1 MRLHHL
7 VLGSCIALAFAAAAL
22 AAPPAPAIAPP
33 HDPNDYPNG
42 YHVDEGWA
50 KLPNGRKFGGISA
63 VDMDRD
69 GKSVWVFDRCQSAD
83 GGCATS
89 NLPPV
94 LEFGPDGSLLRS
106 WGSSQ
111 FKYPHGIFV
120 DAQDNIWTADGIAK
134 DGAAGQVV
142 RKWTRDGKLLMTLG
156 SFGVTGSTPDLFN
169 GVSDVLVAPNGD
181 IFVADGHGTVAPD
194 LPPDTITRII
204 KFSAD
209 GKFIK
214 AWGSLGSGKSQFR
227 NPHALAFDSKGR
239 LLVADRVNG
248 RIQVFDQDGKWL
260 TEYRQF
266 NHPSGLFMARGDVL
280 YTSDYNSDGQKG
292 IYIGSAA
299 TGKLKS
305 FVPDPEAGEGV
316 ALGPDGVIYEA
327 TPNGITR
334 FMPKVP

>member
-1 MRLHHL
+1 MRRFTLALMLFALPAAAQMVMPDPLKLSSSFQAPQRQWARLADGKPWGTTAGIEIGPHGEIWAIDRCGA
-7 VLGSCIALAFAAAAL
+7 GSCDGSDMAAVHQIDPKTGRPIKSIGQGLFAMPHGMHVDKDGNVWVTDAAVAKKGG
-22 AAPPAPAIAPP
+22 APKGEQVIKMSPDGKVLLRLGTAGESGGGPTHF
-33 HDPNDYPNG
+33 HDPG
-42 YHVDEGWA
+42 
-50 KLPNGRKFGGISA
+50 
-63 VDMDRD
+63 
-69 GKSVWVFDRCQSAD
+69 
-83 GGCATS
+83 
-89 NLPPV
+89 
-94 LEFGPDGSLLRS
+94 
-106 WGSSQ
+106 
-111 FKYPHGIFV
+111 
-120 DAQDNIWTADGIAK
+120 
-134 DGAAGQVV
+134 
-142 RKWTRDGKLLMTLG
+142 
-156 SFGVTGSTPDLFN
+156 
-169 GVSDVLVAPNGD
+169 DVITAPNGD

-204 KFSAD
+204 KFAPD

-248 RIQVFDQDGKWL
+248 RIQLFDQDGKWL
-260 TEYRQF
+260 TQYRQF
-266 NHPSGLFMARGDVL
+266 NHPSGLFMAKGDVL

-299 TGKLKS
+299 TGRLKS

-327 TPNGITR
+327 TPTGITR